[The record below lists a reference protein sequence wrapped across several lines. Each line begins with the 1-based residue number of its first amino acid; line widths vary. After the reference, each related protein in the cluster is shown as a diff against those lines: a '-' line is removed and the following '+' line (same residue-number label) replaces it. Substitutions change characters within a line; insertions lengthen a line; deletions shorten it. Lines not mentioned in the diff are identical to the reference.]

1 MALSC
6 EIHTAYIYDR
16 GGLHQIA
23 LLEPLFRIKWERRR
37 DDVSAAMAYI
47 ATPTKE
53 CAHLFGMIHAGRA
66 EMVVFRGKKRVW
78 EGPVV
83 RIAYKGTAI
92 EIEAH
97 DVMHYAVRTIMHNE
111 YDDRYPNNGPVL
123 DRIER
128 IFLGELSRK
137 EALDPP
143 INVIE
148 HVQYIYATPPAQD
161 AGTAAHTKPYE
172 LTVFQHIDQYAAR
185 GGVDYTT
192 VGRSILFFDV
202 HTKIGQTAMVTM
214 DDFIGSPIITEYGM
228 ELGTYVAMTDGEGN
242 WGAAGGVDPYYGEHE
257 LLFQAYDES
266 SQNTANPEEP
276 PTVAELTSQAV
287 RSHNQSKLPPMVVRI
302 PDNTRLNPNGSL
314 TIEDLV
320 PGMHIP
326 LTADLPGRQLSQMQ
340 KLDSM
345 SVEETAGSG
354 EIIKVTLSPAIYESF
369 VEE

>member
-16 GGLHQIA
+16 GGLHQMV
-23 LLEPLFRIKWERRR
+23 LLEPLYRIKWERRR

-53 CAHLFGMIHAGRA
+53 CAHMFGIIHAGRH

-78 EGPVV
+78 EGPIV
-83 RIAYKGTAI
+83 RIAYKGDAI

-111 YDDRYPNNGPVL
+111 YDDRYPNNGPVM
-123 DRIER
+123 ER
-128 IFLGELSRK
+128 IGRILLGELSRK
-137 EALDPP
+137 EALDPA
-143 INVIE
+143 INVLE
-148 HVQYIYATPPAQD
+148 HVQYVWATPPAED

-185 GGVDYTT
+185 GGLDYT
-192 VGRSILFFDV
+192 VLGRSMIFF
-202 HTKIGQTAMVTM
+202 
-214 DDFIGSPIITEYGM
+214 DDFIGDPVITEYGM

-266 SQNTANPEEP
+266 SQNTANPEDP

-320 PGMHIP
+320 PGIHIP

-354 EIIKVTLSPAIYESF
+354 EVIKVTLSPAIFESF